1 MTNQNA
7 FIQENAGK
15 DIQVPGMV
23 LRDNAGLPYS
33 KQKIY
38 KCSDIL
44 NFRMFPGD
52 PSGSPDALFFLKFG
66 GFSIW
71 KIL

>member
-7 FIQENAGK
+7 FIGENAGK
-15 DIQVPGMV
+15 DIQVPCTAI
-23 LRDNAGLPYS
+23 RSIARLPDF

-66 GFSIW
+66 GLF
-71 KIL
+71 